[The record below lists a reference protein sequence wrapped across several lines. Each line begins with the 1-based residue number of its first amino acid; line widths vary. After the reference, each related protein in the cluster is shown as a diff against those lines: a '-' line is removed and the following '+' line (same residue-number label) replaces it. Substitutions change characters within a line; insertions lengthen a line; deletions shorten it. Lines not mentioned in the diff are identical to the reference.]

1 MKILVPN
8 SLLLHTIVLKNRLLF
23 SGPFRKGNITPWE
36 RCEMAATLASDALRA
51 FSRASTRS
59 SMVAM
64 MSLESSSGSP
74 VVGDE
79 INGVYAFEVLQ

>member
-1 MKILVPN
+1 
-8 SLLLHTIVLKNRLLF
+8 
-23 SGPFRKGNITPWE
+23 
-36 RCEMAATLASDALRA
+36 MAATLASDALRA